1 MVGLKSLSILYFNF
15 MPSTHSFFRSIVF
28 AGVCLATTVDLL
40 AQSVEEDSL
49 LHIVRESKNDNAA
62 FRAFKKLGELSE
74 KTVAPRAVSYYLKA
88 LAFPFH
94 MEYAKEFVQTYT
106 SLGELYHILGK
117 YDSSLLMHRQALG
130 IAQKFNYDDEIAET
144 YQGIAMNFMRQSQ
157 PDSARAYLQQGLII
171 WVRLGNSLKQAS
183 IYINLGN
190 VFLEE
195 SNYTEA
201 LNQFIKA
208 ERIYEVSVEDK
219 AGLSKAL
226 SNIGNIECILG
237 NFDSA
242 IDYTQRAIQ
251 LSDQTGNDLSVAY
264 CHRLMGRIFRKK
276 MAYEEALNEYRK
288 AVTVYTNRGDQRNE
302 SETRQSIGNIYY
314 DLHQYKNALAEYEKS
329 LKIARSISN
338 SSLMAYAFS
347 GLGFTWYELKKFG
360 QALVYFDS
368 SVLKAKEIK
377 NRYLVMDAYQVIS
390 SIYDEQSRYKE
401 ALKFH
406 QLYSELKDSV
416 VREENR
422 QGTEEMEA
430 KYQNAKKQDQIELLQ
445 KDQLLKNVSLQ
456 QNRTIQTAMAV
467 AFVLLIVIGV
477 LVFNRYRLIHQ
488 ANRHMEI
495 ERMRNQIARDL
506 HDDMGSTLSSI
517 HIISQLALKENQW
530 GPSANYFQRIA
541 ENSAKMMESMSD
553 MVWSINPENDSLQKM
568 LIKMKEFSAEIL
580 EPKNI
585 NYRFQGEE
593 TLNGTVLDVAK
604 RKNIFLIFKE
614 SINNAAKYSE
624 GSFIEIQIAKFA
636 NDLLL
641 TIRDNG
647 KGFDPAKSQNGNG
660 LKNMRD
666 RAREIRADFDLVT
679 TEGQGTTLKLKLPL
693 T

>member
-1 MVGLKSLSILYFNF
+1 
-15 MPSTHSFFRSIVF
+15 MPITHCYFRSVFLAIVWIGG
-28 AGVCLATTVDLL
+28 AVDLMG
-40 AQSVEEDSL
+40 QSQAEDSL
-49 LHIVRESKNDNAA
+49 LKIVHENKNENAA
-62 FRAFKKLGELSE
+62 FRAFKKLGELNE
-74 KTVAPRAVSYYLKA
+74 KTAAPKAVSYYLKA

-94 MEYAKEFVQTYT
+94 MEYSREFVQTYT
-106 SLGELYHILGK
+106 SLGELYHLLGK

-130 IAQKFNYDDEIAET
+130 IAQKFNYENEIAET
-144 YQGIAMNFMRQSQ
+144 YQGIALNFMRQSQ
-157 PDSARAYLQQGLII
+157 PDSARAYLQQGLIV
-171 WVRLGNSLKQAS
+171 WMRLGNPLKQAS

-190 VFLEE
+190 VFLDEL
-195 SNYTEA
+195 NYTEA

-208 ERIYEVSVEDK
+208 EKIYEVSAEDK

-237 NFDSA
+237 NFDKA
-242 IDYTQRAIQ
+242 LDYTQRAMH
-251 LSDQTGNDLSVAY
+251 LAVQTGNDLNVAY
-264 CHRLMGRIFRKK
+264 CHRLMGRIHRKK
-276 MAYEEALNEYRK
+276 TAYEEALSEYGK
-288 AVTVYTNRGDQRNE
+288 AVTIYINRGDQRNE

-329 LKIARSISN
+329 LRIAHSISN

-347 GLGFTWYELKKFG
+347 GMGFAWYEMKKFG
-360 QALVYFDS
+360 QALSYFDS
-368 SVLKAKEIK
+368 SMIKAKEIK
-377 NRYLVMDAYQVIS
+377 NRYLMMDAYQIIS
-390 SIYDEQSRYKE
+390 NIHEEQNHYQE

-406 QLYSELKDSV
+406 HLYSELKDSLV
-416 VREENR
+416 QEENR
-422 QGTEEMEA
+422 QGADEMEA
-430 KYQNAKKQDQIELLQ
+430 KYQNTKKQDQIELLQ
-445 KDQLLKNVSLQ
+445 KDQQLKNISLQ
-456 QNRTIQTAMAV
+456 QNITIQTAMVV
-467 AFVLLIVIGV
+467 AFVLLIVIGL

-495 ERMRNQIARDL
+495 ERMRNEIARDL

-517 HIISQLALKENQW
+517 HIISQLALKENQS
-530 GPSANYFQRIA
+530 GPLVNYFQRIA

-553 MVWSINPENDSLQKM
+553 MVWSINPDNDSLQKM
-568 LIKMKEFSAEIL
+568 LVKMKEFSAEIL
-580 EPKNI
+580 EPKNMA
-585 NYRFQGEE
+585 YQFQGEE

-624 GSFIEIQIAKFA
+624 CTFVDIQFVQIA

-647 KGFDPAKSQNGNG
+647 KGFDHAKTQSGNG

-666 RAREIRADFDLVT
+666 RAREINADFDLVT
-679 TEGQGTTLKLKLPL
+679 LQGQGTTLKLKLPL